1 MERWDILDAEG
12 KNTGRTMVR
21 GERLT
26 SGQYHLVVHL
36 WIVNSNGRL
45 LIQKRAA
52 HLRLM
57 PDTWAITG
65 GSAIAGEDSLTAA
78 RRELLEEL
86 GVQTKPEDLQFMG
99 RLRRRNSHCDLWL
112 LQRDLSLGKLR
123 LQKEEVASVA
133 WVSRRQ
139 LINMVRQRTFHN
151 YGRPYFDWV
160 MAHIDQLTK
169 ERPYAE
175 QSADPADGK
184 KNGPAG

>member
-1 MERWDILDAEG
+1 MERWDILDANGER
-12 KNTGRTMVR
+12 TGRTMTR

-26 SGQYHLVVHL
+26 SGQYHLVVHI
-36 WIVNSNGRL
+36 WIVSSKGRL
-45 LIQKRAA
+45 LIQKRAP

-65 GSAIAGEDSLTAA
+65 GSAVAGEDSLSAA

-86 GVQTKPEDLQFMG
+86 GVQTAPQELQFMG

-139 LINMVRQRTFHN
+139 LMNMVRQRTFHN

-160 MAHIDQLTK
+160 MTHIDQLTK
-169 ERPYAE
+169 EPPYAE
-175 QSADPADGK
+175 QPADPSDGE
-184 KNGPAG
+184 KNSPPG